1 MKRIFLSL
9 LVCLLLVVNV
19 QAAQQT
25 ITVDPGNSTITASV
39 WAGWLNNM
47 FTELYATKLDQC
59 GINGQLVQWN
69 STTSHFDCYTA
80 PTITWGNG
88 LDFTGGTASVEAN
101 ALKDAL
107 EYRIGNGT
115 DAITTG
121 IKGEL
126 EIPWNATITKA
137 TLLCDQTGSIVVD
150 AWVDTYA
157 NYPPTV
163 ADTITASA
171 PMTISSAVKS
181 QDTTLTGWT
190 TALTAGSIIRF
201 NVNSASTV
209 TRCLISLGVDK

>member
-1 MKRIFLSL
+1 MKKFVLSIFLIVA
-9 LVCLLLVVNV
+9 LVGTGR
-19 QAAQQT
+19 AAQQT
-25 ITVDPGNSTITASV
+25 IIVDPGNSSVTATT
-39 WAGWLNNM
+39 WAGWLNAM
-47 FTELYATKLDQC
+47 FTELYTTKLDEC
-59 GINGQLVQWN
+59 TVDGQYVVWN
-69 STTSHFDCYTA
+69 DTTGHFDCYTV

-88 LDFTGGTASVEAN
+88 LDFTGGTASVETN

-121 IKGEL
+121 IKGTL
-126 EIPWNATITKA
+126 EIPWDATITKA

-171 PMTISSAVKS
+171 PMTISSAIKS

-190 TALTAGSIIRF
+190 TAVSAGSIVRF

-209 TRCLISLGVDK
+209 TECLISLGVDK